1 MKLQKPTN
9 PLSTLTNTRPR
20 FKPEMWAKVAEELA
34 VPWRAAE
41 AMHWQLGEADMAQRA
56 GVVPFSLNPDS
67 SSTGSQRPP
76 NPPGPRGPGHAHS
89 HSHGSAPS
97 YAGPPP
103 PGYGTPRSQHQQ
115 QIQQRNV
122 HTRSAAGVQGPTRSI
137 AARRDNTPRSV
148 PPSSPPESLTLA
160 GIRSPMIAG
169 LGGRGGGGNGNGNGH
184 GRGAPG
190 QMLPSVLEMTTR
202 VSPYNTPA
210 YSMSSSISGSYPSP
224 GPLLPA
230 VGYRDGGNGRGLP
243 SVPEGPGHRSGSEE
257 AGGGR
262 EGLRRGHGGYE

>member
-1 MKLQKPTN
+1 
-9 PLSTLTNTRPR
+9 
-20 FKPEMWAKVAEELA
+20 MWAKVAEELA

-41 AMHWQLGEADMAQRA
+41 AMHWQLGEADMARRA

-67 SSTGSQRPP
+67 SAPGSQRPP
-76 NPPGPRGPGHAHS
+76 PTPPGPRGPGHAHS

-103 PGYGTPRSQHQQ
+103 PGYGSPHTQHQQ
-115 QIQQRNV
+115 QAQQRNV

-137 AARRDNTPRSV
+137 AARRDSTPRSV
-148 PPSSPPESLTLA
+148 PPSSPAESLTLA
-160 GIRSPMIAG
+160 GIRSPMIGG

-184 GRGAPG
+184 GRGTGG
-190 QMLPSVLEMTTR
+190 QMLPGVLEMTTR
-202 VSPYNTPA
+202 VSPYNTLA
-210 YSMSSSISGSYPSP
+210 YSVSSSIGGSYPSP

-230 VGYRDGGNGRGLP
+230 MGYREGGNGRGLP

-262 EGLRRGHGGYE
+262 EGLRRGRGGYE